1 MDRKK
6 MLIVEDDVLAAASL
20 AEFLSEREY
29 VVVGTAKNGESAL
42 AMAESLGPDLILMDI
57 GLGGGLDGIETARRL
72 KAAGGHAIV
81 FVTARSDFET
91 IERARAIHPFG
102 ILLKPFAPPLAG
114 AIIAMACERVDLER
128 ARAAEVEDKRAREEE
143 LRIAHE
149 GLTAINRRFS
159 SVINSLPDPLYL
171 IDAED
176 YSISLRNKASRE
188 IDGGGER
195 LGMTCFSLSHGR
207 DSPCEGRNHE
217 CPLERVKRTGESCTI
232 EHRHQAP
239 DGSWKDIE
247 IYAHPVFDE
256 EGKVAQ
262 VIEYSMDITKRK
274 AMDAAFRESEERLK
288 SLFANV
294 NEYIYSVDYR
304 EGKPVHRFD
313 SPKCLE
319 ITGYSPEEMRAN
331 PRLWFEIIH
340 EGDRKKVLDYIERV
354 ESGARERPIEHR
366 VVRKDGRLVWVMN
379 SYTVVRDAE
388 GALKRT
394 EGFILD
400 MEERI
405 TMEHEL
411 IGARDAAEAANRAKS
426 DFLASMSHE
435 LRTPLNSILGFSQLL
450 VLEGSGNLTGRQKG
464 YVRDIKE
471 SGEHL
476 LGMIGDILD
485 LSKIEAGKIEIVKKA
500 FDLRATIFR
509 LAETMGATAAK
520 KGIVIALD
528 LAPDLGILVA
538 DEVRIRQIL
547 YNLISNSIKFT
558 PEGKRVGVTAR
569 GEGDHVRLTVWDEGI
584 GIAEADRKRIFEPF
598 EQVHRAEGV
607 NLGTGLG
614 LAITTRLVALHS
626 GRVGLESDSGKGSHF
641 TVELPGRVPERRVFA
656 NSEAKGQT
664 LPEPPAGKTGILVV
678 EDNPV
683 NRKLMKAM
691 LEGVG
696 HAAHFASSGEEAVEM
711 ASSRSF
717 DLVFMDINLPGID
730 GIEAM
735 KRIRRGHSADGS
747 LTRRE
752 SDKPTRFVA
761 LTAHAM
767 KGDSE
772 HFIAEGMDEVLT
784 KPIEM
789 ERLASLLE
797 KFAGEEPRTMEAD
810 SPQETEEFGGIDEA
824 RGLLLLGGNEALF
837 AEMLDMFAA
846 TYASFVTDL
855 LPILDQTT
863 TIEARRLV
871 HSLKGAA
878 ANLGL
883 RDVEAAAKILEAKL
897 AAGESTAANDPPV
910 LSLEKALAVVVDS
923 IAKRARI

>member
-6 MLIVEDDVLAAASL
+6 MMIVEDDVLSAASL
-20 AEFLSEREY
+20 AEFLSERDYE
-29 VVVGTAKNGESAL
+29 VVGTAKDGESAL
-42 AMAESLGPDLILMDI
+42 AMASALGPDLVLMDI
-57 GLGGGLDGIETARRL
+57 GLGGSMDGIETARRL
-72 KAAGGHAIV
+72 KSAGGHAIV

-91 IERARAIHPFG
+91 IDRARAIHPFG

-114 AIIAMACERVDLER
+114 AIIAMACERIDLER

-149 GLTAINRRFS
+149 GLKEVNLRFS

-176 YSISLRNKASRE
+176 YRICLRNRASRE
-188 IDGGGER
+188 IDGGEDG

-207 DSPCEGRNHE
+207 DSPCEGRDHE
-217 CPLERVKRTGESCTI
+217 CPLERVKRTKESCTI

-247 IYAHPVFDE
+247 IYAHPVLDE
-256 EGKVAQ
+256 GGEVAQ

-304 EGKPVHRFD
+304 DGKPVRRFD
-313 SPKCLE
+313 SPKCEE
-319 ITGYSPEEMRAN
+319 ITGYSPEEMQAN

-340 EGDRKKVLDYIERV
+340 EGDRRKVLDYIDRV
-354 ESGARERPIEHR
+354 ESGSRERPIEHR
-366 VVRKDGRLVWVMN
+366 ILRKDGRLVWVMN
-379 SYTVVRDAE
+379 SYNVARDE
-388 GALKRT
+388 GGSLKRT
-394 EGFILD
+394 DGFILD

-500 FDLRATIFR
+500 FDLRSTIFR
-509 LAETMGATAAK
+509 LAETMEAPAAK
-520 KGIVIALD
+520 KGIALALD

-538 DEVRIRQIL
+538 DEVRIRQVL
-547 YNLISNSIKFT
+547 YNLISNAIKFT

-569 GEGDHVRLTVWDEGI
+569 GEGDQVRLIVWDEGI
-584 GIAEADRKRIFEPF
+584 GIAETDRKRIFEPF

-626 GRVGLESDSGKGSHF
+626 GRVELESDFGKGSRF
-641 TVELPGRVPERRVFA
+641 TVELPGRVPERRGP
-656 NSEAKGQT
+656 AK
-664 LPEPPAGKTGILVV
+664 PEPSGKVPPEPIDAKAGILVV

-691 LEGVG
+691 LEGLG
-696 HAAHFASSGEEAVEM
+696 HAAHFASSGEEAIVA
-711 ASSRSF
+711 ASSRGF

-735 KRIRRGHSADGS
+735 RRIKRAQSPEGGLS
-747 LTRRE
+747 RRE

-772 HFIAEGMDEVLT
+772 HFISEGMDEVLT

-789 ERLASLLE
+789 ERLVAILE
-797 KFAGEEPRTMEAD
+797 KFAHDEARTKPPGKPRGVEEY
-810 SPQETEEFGGIDEA
+810 GGIDET
-824 RGLLLLGGNEALF
+824 RGLLLLGGDEALF
-837 AEMLDMFAA
+837 AEMLDMFSS
-846 TYASFVTDL
+846 TYAGFVADL
-855 LPILDQTT
+855 LPLLGQETAK
-863 TIEARRLV
+863 EARRLV
-871 HSLKGAA
+871 HSLKGAS

-883 RDVEAAAKILEAKL
+883 RDVEAAATILEAKL
-897 AAGESTAANDPPV
+897 AAEEPTPQGDPA
-910 LSLEKALAVVVDS
+910 LRALEKALAIVVDS